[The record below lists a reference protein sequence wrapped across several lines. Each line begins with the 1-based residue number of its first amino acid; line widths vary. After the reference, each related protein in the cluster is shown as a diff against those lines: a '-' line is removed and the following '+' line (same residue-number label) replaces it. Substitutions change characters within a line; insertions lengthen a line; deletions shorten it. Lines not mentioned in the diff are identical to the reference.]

1 VGQPQTQGLLI
12 GRGSRRDALGQQRPG
27 APPRAGRPGWL
38 EGEEA
43 AMEQS
48 PEVRA
53 VLSSLIETFGTPR
66 MGSAFTDAVAAEP
79 GVLVVGTDAAEWWDN
94 PGDVLRALQAQSGEL
109 QGAAATVSHC
119 QGWAQGDIGWGAVK
133 ADIVFAGG
141 WKIVQFH
148 GSVGAANEEVV
159 GKELTV

>member
-1 VGQPQTQGLLI
+1 
-12 GRGSRRDALGQQRPG
+12 
-27 APPRAGRPGWL
+27 
-38 EGEEA
+38 
-43 AMEQS
+43 MEQS
-48 PEVRA
+48 LEVRD

-133 ADIVFAGG
+133 AHLVFAGGPAASIRITAVLARRPGG

-148 GSVGAANEEVV
+148 GSVGAANEEIV